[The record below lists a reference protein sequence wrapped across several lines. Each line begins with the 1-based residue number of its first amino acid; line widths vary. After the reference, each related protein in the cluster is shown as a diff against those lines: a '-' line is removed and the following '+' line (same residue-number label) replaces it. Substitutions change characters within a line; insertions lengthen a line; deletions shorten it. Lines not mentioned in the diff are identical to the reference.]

1 MRQLLPF
8 TLTRQRTDNKEV
20 MANTVETTPLNIEA
34 VNLDD
39 ECEVDAF
46 HEAWIATGQ
55 AKVHRDFLRLREL
68 GIVDARGNQLKTVVP
83 TDMLDANADFGG

>member
-1 MRQLLPF
+1 L
-8 TLTRQRTDNKEV
+8 TLYFHPQRIDDERG

-39 ECEVDAF
+39 EREVDAF

-55 AKVHRDFLRLREL
+55 FKVQEDFRRLREM
-68 GIVDARGNQLKTVVP
+68 GIVDAHGNQLKTVVP
-83 TDMLDANADFGG
+83 ADMLDANADFGG